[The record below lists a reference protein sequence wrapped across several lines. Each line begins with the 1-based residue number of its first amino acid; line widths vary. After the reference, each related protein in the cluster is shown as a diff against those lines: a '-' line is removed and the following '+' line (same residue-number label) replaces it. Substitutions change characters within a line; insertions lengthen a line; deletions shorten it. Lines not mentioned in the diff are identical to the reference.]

1 MVLPLPREH
10 VYNHFKRV
18 IPTVDPV
25 TAGLVI
31 LPPSREKVTL
41 GVLARMVGRALML
54 RCPRCGSRGL
64 LQHWLKAREQ
74 CPRCGVRLDRGEKDH
89 WLGAYAVNL
98 VASELIW
105 ALSMV
110 AILVA
115 TWPKVPWTFLEY
127 GGAAMIIAAPFVFY
141 PFSRTLWLAADLAFR
156 GDRDADTSGI
166 IDITRTVR

>member
-1 MVLPLPREH
+1 MNPTRE
-10 VYNHFKRV
+10 
-18 IPTVDPV
+18 VD

-41 GVLARMVGRALML
+41 GVVARMVGRALLL
-54 RCPRCGSRGL
+54 RCPRCGSRGI

-98 VASELIW
+98 VVSELIW

-115 TWPKVPWTFLEY
+115 TWPKVPWGFLEY
-127 GGAAMIIAAPFVFY
+127 GGAALMVAAPFVFY